1 MKWVSHL
8 AATKFDIKVIDS
20 FFVNGLP
27 RKINKLSGYFKS
39 ISSGYL
45 YHYAFL
51 IVFSLVV
58 IFGIILTR
66 VL

>member
-1 MKWVSHL
+1 MKKTSEIL
-8 AATKFDIKVIDS
+8 TKKFDIGVIDS
-20 FFVNGLP
+20 LIVNGFP
-27 RKINKLSGYFKS
+27 KKINSFSKILKVT
-39 ISSGYL
+39 SSGYL
-45 YHYAFL
+45 YHYAFT